1 MARSRK
7 LQGGTELILVT
18 MAVVAACLVVSR
30 KTSRQTVL
38 QGNLAD
44 KVTAK
49 FLARFQ
55 QSKHEQDLDTVKKA
69 AKVFSKFGG
78 SFHDGVGTNT
88 WKGTPWAKY
97 DDKDIHTESLS
108 HISGRVSLRARR
120 GKRTM
125 LYEENDGRLDKNFV
139 RGWNKVDITKES
151 MNQLYH
157 SIDKQLEPLAEAY
170 PHLRAI
176 RH

>member
-1 MARSRK
+1 MLRAR
-7 LQGGTELILVT
+7 Q
-18 MAVVAACLVVSR
+18 
-30 KTSRQTVL
+30 
-38 QGNLAD
+38 
-44 KVTAK
+44 VTAK

-125 LYEENDGRLDKNFV
+125 LYEENVRCIGLEAVTDEIREQDGRLDKNFV